1 MYEVLAKSWDRLT
14 EAERMDIVQSVLE
27 ARVSPCGFG
36 L

>member
-14 EAERMDIVQSVLE
+14 EREREDMVKAVLE